1 MDITFTIIV
10 PIYNIEKYLEECLRS
25 LIQQTYQN
33 IEIILV
39 DDGSADSSGS
49 ICDHYK
55 NLDNRIKVIHKKN
68 GGQTSARKAGLLNA
82 SGDYIVPIDGDDWVD
97 PEYINSFAE
106 AVKTHQ
112 PDIVCGGYLRETL
125 SGSEVKIFNTDKGFY
140 NETDIKNK
148 IYPRLIQPSDDVSI
162 MLSVWGKAFKKGVY
176 TKAQMNVD
184 EGFNL
189 AEDIACVVP
198 CMLEAKTIY
207 VTDASHYHY
216 RISQQSMSNNR
227 ITFSWDVPK
236 RLYEHLIMVTENYGS
251 LFEQQIAQR
260 IVRESF
266 FAATSE
272 FLKGDSY
279 FNTRKKVKT
288 ELNGEYIKQS
298 IKKSRFKPFHSK
310 VGTIYWVYQT
320 MLKYRLYLLMKIYTK
335 TR

>member
-39 DDGSADSSGS
+39 DDGSVDGSGS

-55 NLDNRIKVIHKKN
+55 NIDKRIKVIHKKN
-68 GGQTSARKAGLLNA
+68 GGLTSARKAGLLIA
-82 SGDYIVPIDGDDWVD
+82 TGDYIVPIDGDDWVD
-97 PEYINSFAE
+97 PEYINAFAE
-106 AVKTHQ
+106 VLNTNQ
-112 PDIVCGGYLRETL
+112 PDIICGGYVRETP
-125 SGSEVKIFNTDKGFY
+125 SGSEVREYNSDKGFY
-140 NETDIKNK
+140 NETDIKDK
-148 IYPRLIQPSDDVSI
+148 FYPRLIQPSDDVSI
-162 MLSVWGKAFKKGVY
+162 MLSVWGKAFKKDVY

-198 CMLEAKTIY
+198 CILDAKSIY
-207 VTDASHYHY
+207 VTDACYYHY
-216 RISQQSMSNNR
+216 RILQQSMSNNR
-227 ITFSWDVPK
+227 VSFSWDVPK
-236 RLYEHLIMVTENYGS
+236 RLYEHLIKVTEKYGS

-272 FLKGDSY
+272 FLKGESY
-279 FNTRKKVKT
+279 LNTRKKVKT

-320 MLKYRLYLLMKIYTK
+320 MLKYRLFLLMNLYIK